1 MNDVHR
7 DRKGVAR
14 PRYREFLLILWLAN
28 LLAMAAIVL
37 VAQQGIGRFEA
48 ATAEYRAEL
57 DRLRSLSDGTRIAQ
71 VEFKTQVQ
79 EWKNI
84 LLRGHDPQQFQ
95 RFLSAFMSRNGEIQE
110 QLGELI
116 DLAKSAGF
124 PDRQIVE
131 LRERH
136 QELLASY
143 RDGLSRFQPD
153 DPLSVRLV
161 DDLMRGLDRTLSTR
175 FDRFA
180 AMVDGFG
187 DASVNAFSARVAELG
202 ATLRLTLLVCSIV
215 AVLLLG
221 LTVVLTVRAFAS
233 RAAKPEP
240 S

>member
-1 MNDVHR
+1 MADSHSLA
-7 DRKGVAR
+7 KLTAG
-14 PRYREFLLILWLAN
+14 RYRAFLLALWLIN
-28 LLAMAAIVL
+28 GLAVAAL
-37 VAQQGIGRFEA
+37 VGVMLHGVNRFEA
-48 ATAEYRAEL
+48 ATAEYREEL

-95 RFLSAFMSRNGEIQE
+95 RFLTAFLYRNAEIQE
-110 QLGELI
+110 QLGELSG
-116 DLAKSAGF
+116 LARAAGF
-124 PDRQIVE
+124 PDRQIIE

-136 QELLASY
+136 EILVASY

-153 DPLSVRLV
+153 DPMSIRLV

-187 DASVNAFSARVAELG
+187 DASVNEFTGRIAELSF
-202 ATLRLTLLVCSIV
+202 TLRVMMAVCSIV
-215 AVLLLG
+215 ALILLG
-221 LTVVLTVRAFAS
+221 TTLAVTVSALRGS
-233 RAAKPEP
+233 IPLEQ